1 METVYLI
8 PCQRTPHPCK
18 LSAVRLP
25 AAPARSLLLVM
36 PERVKRKGDKAQLL
50 LPKPTTARLRTW
62 AVKRK
67 GKR

>member
-8 PCQRTPHPCK
+8 PCQRTPHHCK

-50 LPKPTTARLRTW
+50 LPKPTARLRTW
-62 AVKRK
+62 AVKSK